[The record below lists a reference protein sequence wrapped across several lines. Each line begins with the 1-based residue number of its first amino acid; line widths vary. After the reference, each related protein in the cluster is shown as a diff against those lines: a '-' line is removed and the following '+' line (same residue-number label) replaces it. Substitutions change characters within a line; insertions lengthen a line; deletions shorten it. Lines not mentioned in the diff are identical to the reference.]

1 MEKLK
6 KLFTL
11 IIAVA
16 FSVVVYGNN
25 FKIISD
31 EMKYF
36 NVSATDTVYGDA
48 TNDGIIDVL
57 DLCLLKQYLFD
68 SKDNL
73 NVDTVR
79 NDLNCDGVLDIDD
92 LQELQQYLLCQ
103 RDSFTVD
110 TINSVKNKT
119 TPIVSENQPIETS
132 VTAEMAKKADELGNA
147 LNIYNYLYNNM
158 RSEFY
163 YGSRK
168 GAIGTFEQGGGN
180 DTDLSSLLIA
190 MLRYRGY
197 NADYVTADV
206 GFTEEQLLKWTN
218 VDSIDVAQ
226 SIYSISG
233 RKNDSKIIDDV
244 TYYFCDYKFVKLTI
258 DDKTH
263 YLDICFKEYEKQ
275 NTIYDKIDSY
285 YKLNNIETL
294 IDNNDLSALDNEF
307 DNAEST
313 VEILTD
319 QIGSYYSK
327 KIITKN
333 DTELPIKTTYLIKSE
348 PLISEELSEEDSDLI
363 SVGIEGNLS
372 TFRSAELYRKSITV
386 SYKVSNDSHYLL
398 GDYFEDTNSI
408 FDLTNGFGLTVT
420 PVIKIEGKD
429 EIYGSNLLLLDSQN
443 LNIIIKTGNI
453 TREYSK
459 ELTAGEMCSIVLD
472 TGQISPHE
480 LSESYS
486 KLLNNTESINKN
498 NGFTKEL
505 LGKDINEKLN
515 ENNVY
520 NADYLGSLLRFTGL
534 MYFSQLDTTVN
545 ALAEKNKIHYENAL
559 RFTIVGYKPELNPNK
574 GKKAIYKKGYFY
586 IDVLSNLSK
595 NISKTDDEKSLK
607 AFHFTRGL
615 FSSELESSVLN
626 QILGIECF
634 STTTI
639 LRYANEHDI
648 PIVRL
653 SSTSIDKVDDL
664 NINSTD
670 KVEIQK
676 AIDAGNTVIVPTSNI
691 EIGSWKGTGYIITSS
706 DASNQSY
713 KVSGQYNGG
722 LSSIPVFLASIVDI
736 AINAYWLVESV
747 AAITAA
753 LTAMTA
759 LSFLPV
765 VGLIVM
771 TAAATFIVCDIIKTI
786 SDNYDYYINDDIEAG
801 QNVRFSAVINFKT
814 FGVFKIASAISK
826 GIKYANATQRYGK
839 STIKNLHKSYSFTR
853 TQVVD
858 RISHFRNL

>member
-36 NVSATDTVYGDA
+36 NVSATDTVYEDA

-73 NVDTVR
+73 NADTVR
-79 NDLNCDGVLDIDD
+79 NDLNCDGVVDIDD

-110 TINSVKNKT
+110 TINSIKNKA

-263 YLDICFKEYEKQ
+263 YLDICFKEYENQ
-275 NTIYDKIDSY
+275 NAIYDKIDSY

-307 DNAEST
+307 GNAESA

-319 QIGSYYSK
+319 QIGSYYS
-327 KIITKN
+327 
-333 DTELPIKTTYLIKSE
+333 
-348 PLISEELSEEDSDLI
+348 
-363 SVGIEGNLS
+363 
-372 TFRSAELYRKSITV
+372 
-386 SYKVSNDSHYLL
+386 
-398 GDYFEDTNSI
+398 
-408 FDLTNGFGLTVT
+408 
-420 PVIKIEGKD
+420 
-429 EIYGSNLLLLDSQN
+429 
-443 LNIIIKTGNI
+443 
-453 TREYSK
+453 
-459 ELTAGEMCSIVLD
+459 
-472 TGQISPHE
+472 
-480 LSESYS
+480 
-486 KLLNNTESINKN
+486 
-498 NGFTKEL
+498 
-505 LGKDINEKLN
+505 
-515 ENNVY
+515 
-520 NADYLGSLLRFTGL
+520 
-534 MYFSQLDTTVN
+534 
-545 ALAEKNKIHYENAL
+545 
-559 RFTIVGYKPELNPNK
+559 
-574 GKKAIYKKGYFY
+574 
-586 IDVLSNLSK
+586 
-595 NISKTDDEKSLK
+595 
-607 AFHFTRGL
+607 
-615 FSSELESSVLN
+615 
-626 QILGIECF
+626 
-634 STTTI
+634 
-639 LRYANEHDI
+639 
-648 PIVRL
+648 
-653 SSTSIDKVDDL
+653 
-664 NINSTD
+664 
-670 KVEIQK
+670 
-676 AIDAGNTVIVPTSNI
+676 
-691 EIGSWKGTGYIITSS
+691 
-706 DASNQSY
+706 
-713 KVSGQYNGG
+713 
-722 LSSIPVFLASIVDI
+722 
-736 AINAYWLVESV
+736 
-747 AAITAA
+747 
-753 LTAMTA
+753 
-759 LSFLPV
+759 
-765 VGLIVM
+765 
-771 TAAATFIVCDIIKTI
+771 
-786 SDNYDYYINDDIEAG
+786 
-801 QNVRFSAVINFKT
+801 
-814 FGVFKIASAISK
+814 
-826 GIKYANATQRYGK
+826 
-839 STIKNLHKSYSFTR
+839 
-853 TQVVD
+853 
-858 RISHFRNL
+858 